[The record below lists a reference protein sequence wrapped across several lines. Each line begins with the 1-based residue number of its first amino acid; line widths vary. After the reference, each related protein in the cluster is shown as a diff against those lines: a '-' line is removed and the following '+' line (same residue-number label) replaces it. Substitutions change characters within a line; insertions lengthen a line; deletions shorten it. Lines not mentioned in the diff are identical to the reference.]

1 MSLSEKLLQGE
12 AMKIRAHVF
21 AAGRVQGVF
30 YRSEARYEA
39 RQHQVRGWIRNLS
52 DDRVE
57 AVFEGEEQDVKQL
70 VEFCK
75 RGPPTARVAAVE
87 VAWEP
92 YTGEFKDFEIRY

>member
-1 MSLSEKLLQGE
+1 MSLSEKLPQE
-12 AMKIRAHVF
+12 KAMKIRAHVF
-21 AAGRVQGVF
+21 VRGRVQGVF

-39 RQHQVRGWIRNLS
+39 RKHHVNGWIRNLP

-75 RGPPTARVAAVE
+75 HGPPTARVAAIE
-87 VAWEP
+87 VSWEP
-92 YTGEFKDFEIRY
+92 CTGEFDSFEIRY

>member
-1 MSLSEKLLQGE
+1 MSLSEELPQGE
-12 AMKIRAHVF
+12 AMKIRAHMF
-21 AAGRVQGVF
+21 ARGRVQGVF
-30 YRSEARYEA
+30 YRSEAMYEA
-39 RQHQVRGWIRNLS
+39 RRHHVNGWIRNLP

-75 RGPPTARVAAVE
+75 RGPPSARVEATE